1 MLIRKDGTT
10 LNVTRGAY
18 LSLFAN
24 QGWEPTNE
32 PIEGTKTSKN
42 DDFMAPKPKRKAP
55 THKKVSSDIPFSN
68 IVEEEVE
75 DDEDYD
81 LVLED
86 MTVKELVE
94 YADEKGVDIEG
105 LSKKADLIKAIKKE
119 LGE

>member
-32 PIEGTKTSKN
+32 PIEGTKASKN
-42 DDFMAPKPKRKAP
+42 DDFMSPKPRRKAP

-68 IVEEEVE
+68 IVEEEA
-75 DDEDYD
+75 EDYD

>member
-42 DDFMAPKPKRKAP
+42 DDFMAPKPKRKASS
-55 THKKVSSDIPFSN
+55 HKKASSDIPFSN
-68 IVEEEVE
+68 IVEEEIE
-75 DDEDYD
+75 DNEDYD

-105 LSKKADLIKAIKKE
+105 LSKKADLIKAIEKE